1 MARPATSAQAARER
15 SLATVSAV
23 AMVLLVVYASL
34 YPFEGWRWP
43 AGLSPSQAFTLP
55 WPRWRDHADE
65 WFNLLGYIPVGFL
78 MGVAFMRAGMPPW
91 WAAIGAG
98 LGASSLS
105 YAMEVVQV
113 MLPTRV
119 PSLRD
124 WVGNSAG
131 AWLGAVLSMVSHHI
145 GFLDRWRRLRN
156 RWFTRDSA
164 TPLVLL
170 LLWPAALLVPAPL
183 PFALGQFWDELM
195 ALLVPLIAQLPL
207 SHIGLDIDLG
217 AAAPARAGL
226 APLTEVLA
234 ISLGLVSPLAL
245 VGAVAPIGAR
255 RAWFMLAVG
264 LMGVAGMTL
273 STALNF
279 GPDHAMAWLTP
290 TAVLALIVAVPVAL
304 VLLVPDSRL
313 CAVVGLL
320 VLVTAVALDAQAR
333 TDVYYAESLHAW
345 EQGKF
350 IRFHGAAQWV
360 GWLWPYV
367 AMGWLVQRLR
377 RHPESLQFRA

>member
-1 MARPATSAQAARER
+1 
-15 SLATVSAV
+15 
-23 AMVLLVVYASL
+23 
-34 YPFEGWRWP
+34 
-43 AGLSPSQAFTLP
+43 
-55 WPRWRDHADE
+55 
-65 WFNLLGYIPVGFL
+65 
-78 MGVAFMRAGMPPW
+78 
-91 WAAIGAG
+91 
-98 LGASSLS
+98 
-105 YAMEVVQV
+105 
-113 MLPTRV
+113 
-119 PSLRD
+119 
-124 WVGNSAG
+124 
-131 AWLGAVLSMVSHHI
+131 
-145 GFLDRWRRLRN
+145 
-156 RWFTRDSA
+156 
-164 TPLVLL
+164 
-170 LLWPAALLVPAPL
+170 
-183 PFALGQFWDELM
+183 
-195 ALLVPLIAQLPL
+195 
-207 SHIGLDIDLG
+207 
-217 AAAPARAGL
+217 
-226 APLTEVLA
+226 
-234 ISLGLVSPLAL
+234 
-245 VGAVAPIGAR
+245 
-255 RAWFMLAVG
+255 
-264 LMGVAGMTL
+264 MTL